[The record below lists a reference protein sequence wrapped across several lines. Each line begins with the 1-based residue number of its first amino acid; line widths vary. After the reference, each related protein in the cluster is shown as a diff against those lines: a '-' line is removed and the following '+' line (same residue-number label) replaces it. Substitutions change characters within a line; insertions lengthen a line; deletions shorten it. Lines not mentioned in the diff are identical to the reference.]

1 MTDADGVHA
10 MLAVG
15 VALNLAVALMAP
27 DPGKGGQ
34 GYNPKLSAA
43 AWPARRIHQLRDMPL
58 VPVSSQF

>member
-34 GYNPKLSAA
+34 GYNPKLSAVVFFLR
-43 AWPARRIHQLRDMPL
+43 WLRRFLADR
-58 VPVSSQF
+58 